1 VPIEPIIPTDQ
12 QQAAIAAARNS
23 TDSILLEAYAGAA
36 KTTTLTM
43 MAKEI
48 KIPAL
53 ALAFNVS
60 IKKELAGKFPP
71 NFSVQTMNGLGYA
84 SLMRAMPSVNFTVD
98 AHGKKLGKIIR
109 EVLKDFKVDLGA
121 EQYESIRDVVRQCMI
136 QGLVPQEFE
145 QARSLLA
152 DTEDNWLALMEN
164 SGVGENDFPMV
175 EELCREILTRD
186 IDQALKGFVSFDDQI
201 YVSTLVA
208 GRFPQFPAI
217 LGDEIQD
224 FSPLNHAMLVKAVR
238 PDGRLLMVGDKRQS
252 IYAFRGADTNSIA
265 KIKALRSKWIELPLT
280 ITFRCPKTVVKRQQF
295 HAPGFQAGPNNRD
308 GLFVKLPIYKGLAP
322 DTEEPEKWNW
332 FNVEA
337 VTPQGASVAVLCRNN
352 APILKLAFK
361 LLAKRKSIKIL
372 GREIGR
378 GIIAL
383 TKQLAPRDATPK
395 LELASLVALWEE
407 REKALALANDQSEKM
422 DMIEDKAECV
432 RAVLS
437 YETVNDAGDCRR
449 ELNFLFS
456 REEGAITLSSIH
468 KAKGLEWDVVLLLD
482 PWRMPSKW
490 ARERAKLGDDTELQQ
505 EMNLKYVAE
514 TRTKDVLIHAN
525 VEDFE

>member
-1 VPIEPIIPTDQ
+1 MIVPTDQ
-12 QQAAIAAARNS
+12 QLAAIAATKNS

-36 KTTTLTM
+36 KTTTLTL

-84 SLMRAMPSVNFTVD
+84 ALMRAMPTVNFTVD

-109 EVLKDFKVDLGA
+109 EVLKDFKIDLAA
-121 EQYESIRDVVRQCMI
+121 EQYDGVRDVVRQCMI
-136 QGLVPQEFE
+136 QGLVPKEFP
-145 QARSLLA
+145 QARPLIVDS
-152 DTEDNWLALMEN
+152 EENWLALMEN
-164 SGVGENDFPMV
+164 AGIGENDFPMV
-175 EELCREILTRD
+175 EEICREVLERD
-186 IDQALKGFVSFDDQI
+186 IQMALQGLVSFDDQV

-208 GRFPQFPAI
+208 GRFPQFPAV

-224 FSPLNHAMLVKAVR
+224 FSPLNHAMLVRAVR

-252 IYAFRGADTNSIA
+252 IYAFRGADSNSIA
-265 KIKALRSKWIELPLT
+265 KIRALRSKWIELPLT
-280 ITFRCPKTVVKRQQF
+280 ITFRCPRVVVQRQLH
-295 HAPGFQAGPNNRD
+295 HAPGFQAGPANKV
-308 GLFVKLPIYKGLAP
+308 GLFARLPLPSAILP
-322 DTEEPEKWNW
+322 DTDEPAKWNW

-337 VTPQGASVAVLCRNN
+337 LMPQEASVAVLCRNN

-395 LELASLVALWEE
+395 LELASLVALWED
-407 REKALALANDQSEKM
+407 REKTLALANDQSEKI
-422 DMIEDKAECV
+422 DMIGDKAECV

-437 YETVNDAGDCRR
+437 YPTVVDAGDCRR
-449 ELNFLFS
+449 EINFLFAK
-456 REEGAITLSSIH
+456 EEGAITLASIH
-468 KAKGLEWDVVLLLD
+468 KAKGLEWDLVLLLD

-490 ARERAKLGDDTELQQ
+490 ARERAKLGDDRELQQ

-525 VEDFE
+525 MEDFE